1 MTFLKAPF
9 RPGLSLFLPTDRKE
23 PQAAIRREEVGK
35 AGLLVRHRLVPKG
48 TLPGTEMAGRMPG
61 PKMPAMPCRKGIPWR
76 SRSPSFFHANRPG
89 KFPRGRC
96 RSDAAG
102 RLFLPA
108 SFSGNG
114 PSCGSHFLGGYPF
127 RRHGAMNHGSH
138 SQPQTDKPFPSG
150 ARKPLPLPP
159 ECIIQ
164 RDENRRRNFVQAD
177 YSAMKAI
184 SLH

>member
-48 TLPGTEMAGRMPG
+48 TLPGAEMAGRMPG
-61 PKMPAMPCRKGIPWR
+61 PKTPAMPCRKGIPGR
-76 SRSPSFFHANRPG
+76 SRPPSFFHANRPG

-114 PSCGSHFLGGYPF
+114 PFLRF
-127 RRHGAMNHGSH
+127 
-138 SQPQTDKPFPSG
+138 PFPRRISVPPAWRHKMMAPILSHRRISRFHPAQENPFPFLRNALFNVTKIG
-150 ARKPLPLPP
+150 GGILCRLTIAR
-159 ECIIQ
+159 
-164 RDENRRRNFVQAD
+164 
-177 YSAMKAI
+177 
-184 SLH
+184 